1 MRFGLLILMAF
12 WLVACGAPQ
21 VLTAAPAPVSVFI
34 SSPAYLQPELSR
46 ITDCATQ
53 VSTISLF
60 TTSDPS
66 AQSDLSAPLLKLQL
80 GSVSLAESQAYQIG
94 QLELKII
101 VNAAN
106 PLASLSSE
114 ELRVIY
120 TGQQKFWGHNT
131 VSSIQVWS
139 YPSGDDLRSML
150 EAALPGAP
158 SLTPTANIAPDPQ
171 AILQAVAVDPNGIGY
186 LPASWLANLSTA
198 DHSQIKSLSLDS
210 ILQENLTRSVI
221 VALNEP
227 LTYEMEALLVCV
239 QQAGN

>member
-1 MRFGLLILMAF
+1 MRLGLLILGSI
-12 WLVACGAPQ
+12 WLVACGVPQ
-21 VLTAAPAPVSVFI
+21 VLTPAPAPVTLFI
-34 SSPAYLQPELSR
+34 SSPPYLQPELSK
-46 ITDCATQ
+46 ITDCAAQ
-53 VSTISLF
+53 LSTISLF

-114 ELRVIY
+114 ELRAIY
-120 TGQQKFWGHNT
+120 TGQQKLWGHNT
-131 VSSIQVWS
+131 LSPIQVWS
-139 YPSGDDLRSML
+139 YPNGNDLRSML

-171 AILQAVAVDPNGIGY
+171 AILQAIVADANGIGY
-186 LPASWLANLSTA
+186 LPASWLAKLSAT
-198 DHSQIKSLSLDS
+198 DSSQIKSLSLDTS
-210 ILQENLTRSVI
+210 LQEDLTRSVI
-221 VALNEP
+221 VTLNEP
-227 LTYEMEALLVCV
+227 LTYEIEALLVCV
-239 QQAGN
+239 QQAGY